1 MRKILSIAVIV
12 LSSNAVSQE
21 LTSLDEWSKKT
32 SNWSNQTSEVVYML
46 GRCGAA
52 LMAMSSYFEANSNGD
67 KKIEID
73 AKSLLDKSKSFASL
87 SLEVGQSIGATDKFL
102 MDRMEALVKIY
113 IGDIISNKKLHNNA
127 FGKNFQTDI
136 NFCTTYYPLIFNSDG
151 TRRKP

>member
-1 MRKILSIAVIV
+1 MKKILYISIIF
-12 LSSNAVSQE
+12 LSANAISQE
-21 LTSLDEWSKKT
+21 LIPLDEWDKKT
-32 SNWSNQTSEVVYML
+32 SNWSNQPSEVVYML

-52 LMAMSSYFEANSNGD
+52 LMAMSSYFKANSNND
-67 KKIEID
+67 KKIEKD
-73 AKSLLDKSKSFASL
+73 AESLLDKSKSFASL
-87 SLEVGQSIGATDKFL
+87 SLEVGQSIGATEKFL

-113 IGDIISNKKLHNNA
+113 IGDIISNKKIHNSA